1 MISLTPIA
9 HVRGGRAQPI
19 DDHWANIEAHIEL
32 SERFEPDAL
41 AGLETFSHLEV
52 IFRFHLV
59 APERERTGARHPRNR
74 ADWPKVGIFAQRGKA
89 RPNRLGV
96 SRCRI
101 LGVEGRRIHVVGL
114 DAIDGTPVLDLKPW
128 MQEFAPLGPV
138 RQPPW
143 SQILMADYYRS

>member
-32 SERFEPDAL
+32 SERFEPEAL

-74 ADWPKVGIFAQRGKA
+74 TDWPKVGIFAQRGKA